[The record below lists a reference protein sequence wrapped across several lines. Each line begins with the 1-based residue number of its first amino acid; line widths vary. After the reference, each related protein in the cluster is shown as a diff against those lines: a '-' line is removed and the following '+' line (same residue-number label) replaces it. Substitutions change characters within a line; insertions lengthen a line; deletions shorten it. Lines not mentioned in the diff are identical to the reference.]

1 MNTVNIQL
9 IGAANNYV
17 TSVCKSYMFYQNIL
31 MIHDKILK

>member
-9 IGAANNYV
+9 VGAANNYV
-17 TSVCKSYMFYQNIL
+17 ISVCKSYTFCQNIP